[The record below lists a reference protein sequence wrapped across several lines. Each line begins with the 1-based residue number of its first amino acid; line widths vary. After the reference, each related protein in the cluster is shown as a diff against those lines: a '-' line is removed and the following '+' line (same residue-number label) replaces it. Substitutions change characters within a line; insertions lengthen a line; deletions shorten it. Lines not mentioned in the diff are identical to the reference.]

1 MIKIRYVVEVV
12 DHDCFGGTKDFSKSF
27 DSEEEAWEYYREQQK
42 YARNYTE
49 PYFDQVYYANKPHM
63 VEEEV
68 EESQPDQADGSEGV
82 MTKVELNSNLG
93 ETDDC
98 VRHCPSSEEPDP
110 EVHQLTDEEVAAYF
124 PDYDDEIDLVELT
137 NSL

>member
-1 MIKIRYVVEVV
+1 
-12 DHDCFGGTKDFSKSF
+12 
-27 DSEEEAWEYYREQQK
+27 
-42 YARNYTE
+42 
-49 PYFDQVYYANKPHM
+49 M
-63 VEEEV
+63 VEEVV
-68 EESQPDQADGSEGV
+68 EESQPDRAEGSEGV
-82 MTKVELNSNLG
+82 MTKVELNSNLV

-98 VRHCPSSEEPDP
+98 VRHCHSSEEPDP